1 LLAISF
7 AKRVV
12 SAGLF
17 GTQEAFAVRK
27 QRQARVAQLDRAL
40 ASEARGCGFDPR
52 RAYHSSLPKS
62 PHFPMLAF
70 NEITDFLTNV
80 FKAAAFSCVIIILI
94 VIGVVLL
101 VLKWTV
107 FIDDKK
113 KDSPENEVE
122 N

>member
-1 LLAISF
+1 
-7 AKRVV
+7 
-12 SAGLF
+12 
-17 GTQEAFAVRK
+17 
-27 QRQARVAQLDRAL
+27 
-40 ASEARGCGFDPR
+40 
-52 RAYHSSLPKS
+52 
-62 PHFPMLAF
+62 MLAF

-107 FIDDKK
+107 FVDDNK

>member
-1 LLAISF
+1 
-7 AKRVV
+7 
-12 SAGLF
+12 
-17 GTQEAFAVRK
+17 
-27 QRQARVAQLDRAL
+27 
-40 ASEARGCGFDPR
+40 
-52 RAYHSSLPKS
+52 
-62 PHFPMLAF
+62 MLTF

-113 KDSPENEVE
+113 TDSPESEVE
-122 N
+122 NWFASLHFSIRLGRFWH

>member
-1 LLAISF
+1 
-7 AKRVV
+7 
-12 SAGLF
+12 
-17 GTQEAFAVRK
+17 
-27 QRQARVAQLDRAL
+27 
-40 ASEARGCGFDPR
+40 
-52 RAYHSSLPKS
+52 
-62 PHFPMLAF
+62 MLTF

-113 KDSPENEVE
+113 TDSPESEVE

>member
-1 LLAISF
+1 
-7 AKRVV
+7 
-12 SAGLF
+12 
-17 GTQEAFAVRK
+17 
-27 QRQARVAQLDRAL
+27 
-40 ASEARGCGFDPR
+40 
-52 RAYHSSLPKS
+52 
-62 PHFPMLAF
+62 MLAF